1 MEPEEIPR
9 LENLY
14 KRGQENNVRDL
25 RMIGPEEI
33 KKIEP
38 NCVVSKHMSPVVRKS
53 VFKVSSRAQLAQLV
67 ECQT

>member
-33 KKIEP
+33 QEIEP
-38 NCVVSKHMSPVVRKS
+38 NCVVSKHIMTLSLL
-53 VFKVSSRAQLAQLV
+53 Q
-67 ECQT
+67 